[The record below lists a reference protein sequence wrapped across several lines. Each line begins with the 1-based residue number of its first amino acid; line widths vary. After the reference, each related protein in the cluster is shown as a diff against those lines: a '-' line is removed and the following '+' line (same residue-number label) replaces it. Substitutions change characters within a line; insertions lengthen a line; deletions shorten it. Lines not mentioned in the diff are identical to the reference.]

1 MYESILQ
8 KRKFMRKFIVIASL
22 LFAHSLSMM
31 EKIAAALQIDALDLF
46 DKDGLI
52 SIDKNSLR
60 ADVLERISRAV
71 EDAFDSHSVCS

>member
-1 MYESILQ
+1 
-8 KRKFMRKFIVIASL
+8 
-22 LFAHSLSMM
+22 M
-31 EKIAAALQIDALDLF
+31 EGAKLRIKAYAALQIDALDLF

-71 EDAFDSHSVCS
+71 LLICVFCRAI